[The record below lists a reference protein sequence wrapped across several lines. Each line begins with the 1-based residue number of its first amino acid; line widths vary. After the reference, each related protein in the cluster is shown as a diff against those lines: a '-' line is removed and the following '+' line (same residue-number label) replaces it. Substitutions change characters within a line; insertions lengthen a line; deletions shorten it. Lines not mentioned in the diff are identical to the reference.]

1 MARPH
6 GREGGT
12 SGRQPKFILGLKQI
26 VCLPKSLR
34 SWRRVRKEAE
44 GKKSTLNKRGK
55 SRMDMRP
62 HFDIHYCLLIQRSDP
77 ELRILQY
84 LGLIASPPVK
94 GE

>member
-1 MARPH
+1 MQDFDWTRGIPSPRRYAE
-6 GREGGT
+6 EG
-12 SGRQPKFILGLKQI
+12 SRLKFERG
-26 VCLPKSLR
+26 
-34 SWRRVRKEAE
+34 KEAE
-44 GKKSTLNKRGK
+44 EEKKSTLNKRER
-55 SRMDMRP
+55 SRVDMRP